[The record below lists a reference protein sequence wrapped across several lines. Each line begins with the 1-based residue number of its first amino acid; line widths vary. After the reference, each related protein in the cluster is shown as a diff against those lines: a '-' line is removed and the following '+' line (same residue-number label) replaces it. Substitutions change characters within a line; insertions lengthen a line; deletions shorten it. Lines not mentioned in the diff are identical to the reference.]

1 MHLLPEGERP
11 FKQEMQVPRF
21 LSKTLQLGS
30 IKVHM
35 KFFKKNPSLHEEQYV
50 PV

>member
-1 MHLLPEGERP
+1 MHLLPEGERL
-11 FKQEMQVPRF
+11 FKQEMQVPKF
-21 LSKTLQLGS
+21 LSKTLQLES